1 MVLMLTPKYRNISQE
16 SGFTLL
22 GIGMNMFL
30 KEWTPIHYNYNDCI
44 VEEGANGISSW
55 SSCRTNYSA

>member
-1 MVLMLTPKYRNISQE
+1 MVSFLTYEYRNISQE

-22 GIGMNMFL
+22 GVGSNMFL
-30 KEWTPIHYNYNDCI
+30 KGWTPIHYNDCI

-55 SSCRTNYSA
+55 SSCRTDYSA